1 MDLTGASGNIEKAL
15 DYLNSF
21 DLLSKGIKSIEYFET
36 YQQNFRFL
44 LSCQIKT
51 LFISFHIVNF
61 GFFWQKVLR
70 IAQARSIKVT
80 LSELHTIY

>member
-1 MDLTGASGNIEKAL
+1 MLMDLTGASGNIEKAL

-21 DLLSKGIKSIEYFET
+21 DLLSKGIKIIEYFET

-44 LSCQIKT
+44 K
-51 LFISFHIVNF
+51 ISFHIVNF

>member
-21 DLLSKGIKSIEYFET
+21 DLLSKGIKIIEYFET
-36 YQQNFRFL
+36 YQQNFRFFL
-44 LSCQIKT
+44 YCKIKT
-51 LFISFHIVNF
+51 LFVSFCK
-61 GFFWQKVLR
+61 FWLFWLC
-70 IAQARSIKVT
+70 IAQARSIKVI